1 MKNTCLPEYA
11 IITQSVI
18 IMAGLAIAGCEHSEP
33 KQQPQTP
40 QIAVVESA
48 PVKNAEARKPLDL
61 SLEKIADEYID
72 THAFDVEPNHSLIYP
87 ARKNVA
93 RFEFSGN
100 LLTDASVEDYVDSIK
115 GATLNITIKTR

>member
-11 IITQSVI
+11 VITHSVI
-18 IMAGLAIAGCEHSEP
+18 LMAGLTIAGCEHSEP
-33 KQQPQTP
+33 KHQPQTP
-40 QIAVVESA
+40 QVALIESV

-61 SLEKIADEYID
+61 SLDKIADEHID
-72 THAFDVEPNHSLIYP
+72 TQAFDVESNHSLIYP
-87 ARKNVA
+87 ARKNDA

-100 LLTDASVEDYVDSIK
+100 LLTDASVEDYVDSIE